1 MASESGKESVSKLFP
16 YNRRVRER
24 AVKRF
29 TPQIVGFREVVGI
42 FWAVDGQAESY
53 PDETRVGSCVS
64 DFDDEYT
71 CSSGRCV
78 MRAVVLHE
86 YGGPEKLKFEDNVPE
101 PQISGSTVLIAA
113 AAASVN
119 PIDWKLRSGMRQ
131 KDSPLSFPAI
141 LGRDVSGIV
150 RAVGAKVNHFK
161 AGDRVFALSNATY
174 AELVAVDDSDVAHLP
189 DGVDLANAAAIP
201 LISLTGDQ
209 LVRLATNVKKGQ
221 VVLITGALGSVGRAA
236 VHTAKKIGAQ
246 VIAGVRGKD
255 LDDARSLGV
264 SDVLAIDDDKAI
276 ENFRLVDAIADTVG
290 GDVAAKLIAKV
301 KQSGSFGYTAVLPES
316 AAAKN
321 PTVKITRVR
330 AQPDPSKLREFAD
343 DVRDGKFVLP
353 IGRRMSLRDAGE
365 AHVLGEKGGI
375 GKILLLAPDSKE

>member
-1 MASESGKESVSKLFP
+1 MGEPG
-16 YNRRVRER
+16 
-24 AVKRF
+24 F
-29 TPQIVGFREVVGI
+29 TQRSLPD
-42 FWAVDGQAESY
+42 DGQTGSY
-53 PDETRVGSCVS
+53 VGLVS
-64 DFDDEYT
+64 RYA
-71 CSSGRCV
+71 

-119 PIDWKLRSGMRQ
+119 PIDWKLRSGMMQ
-131 KDSPLSFPAI
+131 KNYPLSFPAI

-150 RAVGAKVNHFK
+150 RAVGADVKHFK
-161 AGDRVFALSNATY
+161 AGDRVLALSNKTY
-174 AELVAVDDSDVAHLP
+174 AELVAVDDSDVTHLP
-189 DGVDLANAAAIP
+189 DGVDMAVAAAIP

-221 VVLITGALGSVGRAA
+221 VLLITGALGSVGRAA

-246 VIAGVRGKD
+246 VIAGVRGKE

-264 SDVLAIDDDKAI
+264 SDALAIDDDQAI

-290 GDVAAKLIAKV
+290 GEVAAKLIERV
-301 KQSGSFGYTAVLPES
+301 KRGGSFGYTAMLPES

-321 PTVKITRVR
+321 PAVKITRVGAR
-330 AQPDPSKLREFAD
+330 PDASKVREFAD
-343 DVRDGKFVLP
+343 DMRDGKFVLP
-353 IGRRMSLRDAGE
+353 IGRRMPLRDAAE
-365 AHVLGEKGGI
+365 AHVLGQKGGI
-375 GKILLLAPDSKE
+375 GKILLLAQDSKE